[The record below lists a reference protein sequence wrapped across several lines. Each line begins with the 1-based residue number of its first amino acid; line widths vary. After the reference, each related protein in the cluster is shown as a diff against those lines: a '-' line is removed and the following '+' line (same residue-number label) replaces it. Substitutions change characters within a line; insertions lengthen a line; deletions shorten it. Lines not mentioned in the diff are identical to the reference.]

1 MTPSATQFPAA
12 DREQWQRLVA
22 GVLAKSGKQGLD
34 GAAAE
39 AALSTRLDD
48 GLTVL
53 PLYTAGEALP
63 EPGPPGFAPYVRGTR
78 PQGAVLDGW
87 DIRQYHA
94 DPDPRRTNEAVLA
107 DLENGVTSV
116 WLEVGERGTAIDAL
130 PTVLDGVLLDLA
142 AVVLDAGADFREA
155 ARRLFALYDERGLPA
170 GSAGA
175 GSNIGADPLGLLAR
189 TGSDAQTEELLRSA
203 AELAVDTARDRP
215 GVRTLMVDALAYH
228 DAGATAAQELG
239 SALATAVAYLR
250 ELTAAGLS
258 VPAAAAQLE
267 FRFAATADQFLTV
280 AKLRA
285 ARLLWARVLQA
296 SGSPEAAGEL
306 RLHAVTSS
314 VMMTERD
321 PWVNMLRTTVACLA
335 AGVGGAQSVTVLPFD
350 AAVGLPDDF
359 ARRIAR
365 NTQSILLD
373 ESHLGR
379 VVDPAGGSWY
389 VEQLTRDVARAAW
402 SWFQEIE
409 RAAGL
414 REALASGLV
423 AERIGAAWEKRGKDI
438 ARRREPILGVSEFP
452 HLGEERLVRPAAPA
466 PRGSGLPVV
475 RRSEAF
481 EELRARS
488 DAQLA
493 ASGTRPR
500 MALIGLGTEAVYS
513 ARSSFAANLFQA
525 GGIETVVVPV
535 PNGAGSDAGIDA
547 GIDAEALVKALA
559 DSGARVACLCSSDAV
574 YAEQAAAAAGVL
586 REAGIGRVSLA
597 GRPGERE
604 EEYRSAGIDEFV
616 YVGCDVLAALRAA
629 YAEIGAS

>member
-39 AALSTRLDD
+39 AALSTRLED

-53 PLYTAGEALP
+53 PLYTACEALP

-87 DIRQYHA
+87 DVRQYHA

-107 DLENGVTSV
+107 DLENGVTSI
-116 WLEVGERGTAIDAL
+116 WLEAGERGPAIDAL
-130 PTVLDGVLLDLA
+130 PTVLDGVYLDLA
-142 AVVLDAGADFREA
+142 GVVLDAGADFREA
-155 ARRLFALYDERGLPA
+155 AQRLFALYDERGLPA

-175 GSNIGADPLGLLAR
+175 GGNVGADPLGLLAR
-189 TGSDAQTEELLRSA
+189 TGSDAQTSELLRSA
-203 AELAVDTARDRP
+203 AELAGDNARDRP
-215 GVRTLMVDALAYH
+215 GIRTLMVDALVYH
-228 DAGATAAQELG
+228 NAGATAAQELG

-250 ELTAAGLS
+250 ELTAAGFS
-258 VPAAAAQLE
+258 VSAAAAQLD
-267 FRFAATADQFLTV
+267 FRFAATADQFLTI

-402 SWFQEIE
+402 GWFQEIE

-452 HLGEERLVRPAAPA
+452 HLGEERLVRPTAPT
-466 PRGSGLPVV
+466 PRGGGLPVV
-475 RRSEAF
+475 RRSESF
-481 EELRARS
+481 EELRTRS
-488 DAQLA
+488 DTLLA

-500 MALIGLGTEAVYS
+500 MALIGLGTEAAYS

-535 PNGAGSDAGIDA
+535 PVNAGSDAGIDA
-547 GIDAEALVKALA
+547 EALAKVLA
-559 DSGARVACLCSSDAV
+559 GSGARVACLCSSDAV
-574 YAEQAAAAAGVL
+574 YAEQAAATAGVL
-586 REAGIGRVSLA
+586 REAGIGRVWLA

-616 YVGCDVLAALRAA
+616 YVGCDVLAALRAV